1 MQGTNSTVTVDERP
15 VEFTAD
21 DGVRLRG
28 MWFEPARGQM
38 TPSTAVVIVCGAGIP
53 ARFYYGLARYL
64 VIRGAAVLTFDYRG
78 IGTSRVGSLRRM
90 ASGMDDWAVYDI
102 GAALVVAG
110 SAYPG
115 LPLSA
120 VAHSVG
126 TLMIGAAPGAGRLSR
141 SVFLGAHTGYWRD
154 YHAKWRWLPF
164 PGVAH
169 VHARRNLDC
178 RLLSRTNVQTGRRP
192 TAPGRS
198 RLGGTASAIIGAN
211 ASRRTP
217 VSGRTYTVTRNSGQK
232 RSRFS

>member
-1 MQGTNSTVTVDERP
+1 MARQPFAGTTAIIQALAKARASEIYSSLFRRQGAECKATNSTVTVDERP

-28 MWFEPARGQM
+28 TWFEPARGQS

-64 VIRGAAVLTFDYRG
+64 AVRGAAVLTFDYRG

-102 GAALVVAG
+102 GAALAVAG
-110 SAYPG
+110 NAILV

-120 VAHSVG
+120 IAHSVG
-126 TLMIGAAPGAGRLSR
+126 TLMMGVAPGAARLSR

-154 YHAKWRWLPF
+154 YHAKWRWLLF
-164 PGVAH
+164 LVWH
-169 VHARRNLDC
+169 SVHARRNPDC
-178 RLLSRTNVQTGRRP
+178 RLLSRTNVQT
-192 TAPGRS
+192 
-198 RLGGTASAIIGAN
+198 
-211 ASRRTP
+211 
-217 VSGRTYTVTRNSGQK
+217 
-232 RSRFS
+232 